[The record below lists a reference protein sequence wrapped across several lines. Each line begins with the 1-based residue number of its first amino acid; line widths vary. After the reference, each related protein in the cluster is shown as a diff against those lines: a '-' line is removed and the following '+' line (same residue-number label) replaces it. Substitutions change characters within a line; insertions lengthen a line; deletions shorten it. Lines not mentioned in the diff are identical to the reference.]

1 MLRAPSTALFILSC
15 LVTQACRPCYEL
27 RSVRGEAT
35 SGFSVTD
42 ASRSVTTA
50 VALYATLDNARDDP
64 AYNVIANDVRSGGDN
79 LMVTL
84 YGFETPPGDRIAVT
98 VSIPLSAGTGERFAI
113 SRAFT
118 APEQGMFGFR
128 QSLAAGQ
135 VELGFSRSQYIN
147 PGNYTFGYVANT
159 ASGEIRVLR
168 RQPGVMELSVDALVS
183 NGTGPAYR
191 IVGPILLTTRTQ
203 GDVCPSIT

>member
-1 MLRAPSTALFILSC
+1 MLRAPSIALVILST

-42 ASRSVTTA
+42 ASRSGATP
-50 VALYATLDNARDDP
+50 VALYATLDNARDDR
-64 AYNVIANDVRSGGDN
+64 AYTVIADDVRNSGEN

-98 VSIPLSAGTGERFAI
+98 VSIPLSAGAGDRFTI

-118 APEQGMFGFR
+118 APELGQWGFR

-135 VELGFSRSQYIN
+135 VELGFSRSQYVS
-147 PGNYTFGYVANT
+147 PGNYTFG
-159 ASGEIRVLR
+159 
-168 RQPGVMELSVDALVS
+168 
-183 NGTGPAYR
+183 
-191 IVGPILLTTRTQ
+191 
-203 GDVCPSIT
+203 